1 MSDPYDRIAIVETTT
16 NRKKEKMSVN
26 GKTYQVGDLFTTQ
39 KSAVTGTIKE
49 IIPVNANTTTL
60 LLDVD
65 GEDRYTSVSLS

>member
-1 MSDPYDRIAIVETTT
+1 MSDPYDRITIVETTT